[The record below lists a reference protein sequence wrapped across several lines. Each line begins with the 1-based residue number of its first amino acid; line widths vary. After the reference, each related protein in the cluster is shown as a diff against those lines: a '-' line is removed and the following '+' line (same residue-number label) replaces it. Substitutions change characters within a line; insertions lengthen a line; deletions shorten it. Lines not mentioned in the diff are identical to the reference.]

1 MWVVFSRAG
10 HDPYWAEPIVGRG
23 LRGYLRVLIGAPI
36 AAAAIVGTV
45 SLPFGGS
52 FLLPALIAAA
62 AIFLPVLALGRVVVG
77 FLLWPLL
84 IVAVPGLWALFL
96 CSPHL

>member
-45 SLPFGGS
+45 SLLFGGS
-52 FLLPALIAAA
+52 FLMPALIAAA
-62 AIFLPVLALGRVVVG
+62 VIFLPVLAMGLVVVA
-77 FLLWPLL
+77 FQLWPLL
-84 IVAVPGLWALFL
+84 IVVALGLWALFHWL
-96 CSPHL
+96 L